1 MSTREEPGM
10 SAPDLSGA
18 RWRKSS
24 RSTDTSNCVELAFL
38 DGVVAVRDSK
48 HPTSG
53 ALVLTP
59 QAWTA
64 FTTAV
69 RHGEFD

>member
-1 MSTREEPGM
+1 M
-10 SAPDLSGA
+10 SAPDPSTT

-24 RSTDTSNCVELAFL
+24 HSSDNANCVEVAFL

-48 HPTSG
+48 HPTD
-53 ALVLTP
+53 ATLTVTP

-64 FTTAV
+64 FTTAI
-69 RHGEFD
+69 HNGEFD